1 MKRQQKIESIK
12 KRSQATKDKSK
23 QEFIELLDERVNAL
37 KGIFNQEI
45 DINLDNLLAEL
56 KSVNSLSDSVDELNT
71 AIKSIKLPDY
81 PKKLKVEGI
90 ESLVTALK
98 NSKQE
103 TVDFSPI
110 QQAISKLDQ
119 LISKVEA
126 IKVPENSQNPKDY
139 IPMRRVVAIGNNFV
153 FDDGF
158 TGSSSSGGGGSSSS
172 SSTGLTDAE
181 LRATPVPISGTVTA
195 DQGGTWTVQP
205 GNTANTTAWK
215 VDGSAVTQPVSAA
228 SLPLPTGAATSAKQ
242 DTQQTAL
249 DAIKIAVEILDNVV
263 SGSEAQVDIVSSAL
277 PTGASTL
284 AEQQSQTASL
294 SVMDDWDNAA
304 SDGASV
310 SGDVAHDAVDAG
322 EPVKIGGKA
331 RTANPTAVA
340 ANDRVD
346 AFFDDVGRQV
356 TFNGVPRD
364 LLVSPTITTI
374 TASTSETTVL
384 AAGVAGVFHDVYG
397 IIITNTS
404 ATATEV
410 TFKDSTAGTSRFKI
424 SAPAN
429 DTRGITLPF
438 VVPQSSANA
447 NWTAT

>member
-1 MKRQQKIESIK
+1 M
-12 KRSQATKDKSK
+12 
-23 QEFIELLDERVNAL
+23 
-37 KGIFNQEI
+37 
-45 DINLDNLLAEL
+45 
-56 KSVNSLSDSVDELNT
+56 
-71 AIKSIKLPDY
+71 
-81 PKKLKVEGI
+81 
-90 ESLVTALK
+90 
-98 NSKQE
+98 
-103 TVDFSPI
+103 
-110 QQAISKLDQ
+110 AISRQ
-119 LISKVEA
+119 LGDREYQKFKE
-126 IKVPENSQNPKDY
+126 
-139 IPMRRVVAIGNNFV
+139 
-153 FDDGF
+153 
-158 TGSSSSGGGGSSSS
+158 SSSVAGQPGIVVLNPDGSNVGGSGGGAATIADGADVTLGAIADATVAAGA
-172 SSTGLTDAE
+172 TGTISAKLRRLTTDLDSVKTNTGNSLTDTQ
-181 LRATPVPISGTVTA
+181 LRATPVTISGTVTA
-195 DQGGTWTVQP
+195 NQGGTWTVQP

-364 LLVSPTITTI
+364 LLVSPTIVTISNTT
-374 TASTSETTVL
+374 ETTVL
-384 AAGVAGVFHDVYG
+384 AAGGSGVFHDVYG

-410 TFKDSTAGTSRFKI
+410 TFKDSTTGTSRFKI

-438 VVPQSSANA
+438 IVPQATANN
-447 NWTAT
+447 NWTATAADSVSSLDITVLAMKNV